1 MARKTK
7 RRRRPRRTRRGV
19 RRGRETRRVYQ
30 PHHRSPQSTWGKIH
44 PFLDVRSMSSMKEF
58 LKRIMIGPITIMI
71 IYADWCSHCHDALP
85 RFKEAAK
92 HQGRTGQAIAMN
104 ETMMNHASAA
114 LQKSVNQNSKG
125 VTASAFPTV
134 LIVDKNANV
143 ITEVNMPRTTEDTV
157 KLMNQSGIAAVETGV
172 GNASMKVSP
181 LTSPI
186 GEPEPFGEPEP
197 IGEANINR
205 LGPESIT
212 PLVNESPI
220 RSPLRNETPQEI
232 MRNVVKNLKSPV
244 MNIQPGVGLSPVGMA
259 DRKEGFPYNMRN
271 PYIDEGQL
279 RGSPG
284 KMPPMVVPKSH
295 TDIIESPLPPNL
307 KVRGGSLYQAMSQTA
322 YQLAPPAILFATAA
336 KVMKY
341 YTRKH
346 KQRKHTQR
354 KQRRR

>member
-1 MARKTK
+1 
-7 RRRRPRRTRRGV
+7 
-19 RRGRETRRVYQ
+19 
-30 PHHRSPQSTWGKIH
+30 
-44 PFLDVRSMSSMKEF
+44 MKEF

-172 GNASMKVSP
+172 GNASMKVSPLTSPIGEPEPIGEASVASMKVSP

>member
-1 MARKTK
+1 
-7 RRRRPRRTRRGV
+7 
-19 RRGRETRRVYQ
+19 
-30 PHHRSPQSTWGKIH
+30 
-44 PFLDVRSMSSMKEF
+44 
-58 LKRIMIGPITIMI
+58 MIGPITIMI

-104 ETMMNHASAA
+104 ETMMGHASEA
-114 LQKSVNQNSKG
+114 LQRSVNHNSKG

-157 KLMNQSGIAAVETGV
+157 KLMNQAGIAAVETGV
-172 GNASMKVSP
+172 GNTSMKVSP

-186 GEPEPFGEPEP
+186 REPDPIGEANIASMKISPLTTPVREPDPFGEPEP

-205 LGPESIT
+205 LEGEKPESIT

-232 MRNVVKNLKSPV
+232 VRNVIKNLKSP
-244 MNIQPGVGLSPVGMA
+244 MINIQPGVGLSPVGMA
-259 DRKEGFPYNMRN
+259 NRKEGFSNNMRN
-271 PYIDEGQL
+271 HDIGEGQL

-322 YQLAPPAILFATAA
+322 YTLAPAAILLATAA
-336 KVMKY
+336 KVMKH
-341 YTRKH
+341 YTRK
-346 KQRKHTQR
+346 R
-354 KQRRR
+354 KQSKRRR